1 MKLLSFLWRKS
12 HTELP
17 CFFFHSIWTVLYS
30 ESYQFLFPVYLV
42 VFPGI
47 WSSRWIGI
55 GCIAPEVCA
64 TVPSQGLVCWGN
76 LRELQLLHDSG
87 NCSCADSCLNSEV
100 TKHRLTFQMLKVLF
114 FLIST
119 TVTNIVR
126 EKWFLQLLMYN
137 LHYYYVSCIIYTNNI
152 LALDKWLF
160 FCIIHRK
167 LYPCFI
173 VEYSILNCCDWAA
186 NKNLG
191 NWERVC

>member
-1 MKLLSFLWRKS
+1 MESCFPPTPSMVVLYLWFFKFALLIPFTTQPSISDLISSLFHQFFWFLSLIICNCFKPLSFLWRKS

-17 CFFFHSIWTVLYS
+17 CFFFHSLWTVLYS

-47 WSSRWIGI
+47 SRWIGI

-100 TKHRLTFQMLKVLF
+100 TKHRLTFQILKVLF
-114 FLIST
+114 F
-119 TVTNIVR
+119 
-126 EKWFLQLLMYN
+126 
-137 LHYYYVSCIIYTNNI
+137 
-152 LALDKWLF
+152 
-160 FCIIHRK
+160 
-167 LYPCFI
+167 
-173 VEYSILNCCDWAA
+173 
-186 NKNLG
+186 
-191 NWERVC
+191 